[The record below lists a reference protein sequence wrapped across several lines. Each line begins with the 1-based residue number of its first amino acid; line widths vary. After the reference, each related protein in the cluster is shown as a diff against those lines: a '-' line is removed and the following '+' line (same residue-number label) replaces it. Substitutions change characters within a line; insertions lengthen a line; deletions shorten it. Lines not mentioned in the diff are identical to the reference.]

1 MLAEARQLDE
11 GEKARSGGREEG
23 INRSV
28 IRLGYPAQNLSIP
41 AGTNHSCRLASLADA
56 EKVRS
61 LVWENMTALEAI
73 LRWNAERGIP
83 LFRMGQA
90 MVPFAS
96 HPNFPYDWEAEHG
109 EDLRWIGALARSL
122 GIRLSMHPGQF
133 IQPGSPK
140 PGTSE
145 RSLAELRYVSRLFDL
160 LGSEDSVMV
169 LHMGGAYEDRT
180 ETARRF
186 IEVMRPHEDIL
197 KYLALENDERVWAIS
212 EISSTA
218 TALGVPAILD
228 AFHHSIHPGGLTL
241 REALELAIPT
251 WKGHGRPKLHLSSQD
266 PDKRPGGHAY
276 LVDTTD
282 YETLVAALDGRE
294 ADIMVEA
301 KGKEEALAAL
311 GVELRV

>member
-1 MLAEARQLDE
+1 MLTETPWPDE
-11 GEKARSGGREEG
+11 GEKARSGGREED
-23 INRSV
+23 INRFV

-41 AGTNHSCRLASLADA
+41 AGTNHSCRLASLADV
-56 EKVRS
+56 EKVRA

-73 LRWNAERGIP
+73 LRWNAERGIW

-96 HPNFPYDWEAEHG
+96 HPSFPYDWEEEHG
-109 EDLRWIGALARSL
+109 EDLRCIGELARSL

-160 LGSEDSVMV
+160 LGSDDSVMV
-169 LHMGGAYEDRT
+169 LHMGGAYEDRA

-186 IEVMRPHEDIL
+186 VEVMKPHEDIL
-197 KYLALENDERVWAIS
+197 KYLALENDERVWAIG
-212 EISSTA
+212 EIVSTA

-228 AFHHSIHPGGLTL
+228 AFHHGIHPGGLTL
-241 REALELAIPT
+241 GEALELAIPT
-251 WKGHGRPKLHLSSQD
+251 WEGHGRPKLHLSSQD
-266 PDKRPGGHAY
+266 PHKRSGGHAY
-276 LVDTTD
+276 LVDTAD
-282 YETLVAALDGRE
+282 YGTLVAALDGRE
-294 ADIMVEA
+294 ADVMVEA

-311 GVELRV
+311 GVEMRV